1 MVRPDQ
7 PLPERRAA
15 VRVLD
20 AVPELADEITQDR
33 LEGARRHALAA
44 TIELSPGRWKASSS
58 DVDDPGGYGLLVVDG
73 LMTRD
78 IVLGQTTASEL
89 VGSGDLLRP
98 NDNEGQISPVPFDIA
113 WTVLEPTRLAV
124 LDRRFAIVTA
134 RWPEVAAAVVRCA
147 VRRSHAL
154 TYQIAVGHM
163 TRVDSRLLVLF
174 WHLADRWGRV
184 TRDGIV
190 IPLKLTHQVLGRIV
204 GAQRPSVTTALKSL
218 TDRGAVSRAAD
229 STWLLH
235 GEPPDEYRRISEPHH
250 RVITEPLP
258 DIDGEAQEHRAELD
272 ADADE
277 PVPGA

>member
-1 MVRPDQ
+1 MTGAGQ
-7 PLPERRAA
+7 HTIPERRSA

-20 AVPELADEITQDR
+20 AVPELAEEISDDR

-44 TIELSPGRWKASSS
+44 TIELAPGRWQASTS
-58 DVDDPGGYGLLVVDG
+58 DFEGPGAYGLMIIGG

-89 VGSGDLLRP
+89 VGAGDLVRP
-98 NDNEGQISPVPFDIA
+98 NDHEGAVSPVQFDVA
-113 WTVLEPTRLAV
+113 WNVLEPTRLAV

-174 WHLADRWGRV
+174 WHLADRWGKV
-184 TRDGIV
+184 TIDGIV
-190 IPLKLTHQVLGRIV
+190 IPIKLTHAVLGRIV
-204 GAQRPSVTTALKSL
+204 GAQRPSVTTALKTLS
-218 TDRGAVSRAAD
+218 DRAALERAAD
-229 STWLLH
+229 GTWLLH
-235 GEPPDEYRRISEPHH
+235 GEPPDEYRRISEPGHA
-250 RVITEPLP
+250 VI
-258 DIDGEAQEHRAELD
+258 D
-272 ADADE
+272 
-277 PVPGA
+277 PGALAEDESE

>member
-1 MVRPDQ
+1 MAGPGQ
-7 PLPERRAA
+7 HPTPERRAA

-20 AVPELADEITQDR
+20 AVPELAEEISDDR

-44 TIELSPGRWKASSS
+44 TIELSTGRWQASAN
-58 DVDDPGGYGLLVVDG
+58 DLGEHGGYGLLIVDG

-89 VGSGDLLRP
+89 VGAGDLLRP
-98 NDNEGQISPVPFDIA
+98 NDNEGAVSPVQFDIA
-113 WTVLEPTRLAV
+113 WNVLEPTRLAV
-124 LDRRFAIVTA
+124 LDRRFSIVTA
-134 RWPEVAAAVVRCA
+134 RWPEVAMAICHCA

-184 TRDGIV
+184 TPEGVV
-190 IPLKLTHQVLGRIV
+190 IPLKLTHAVLGRIV
-204 GAQRPSVTTALKSL
+204 GAQRPSVTTALKTL
-218 TDRGAVSRAAD
+218 TDRNALTRAGD
-229 STWLLH
+229 GSWILH

-250 RVITEPLP
+250 RVIDREELNEP
-258 DIDGEAQEHRAELD
+258 D
-272 ADADE
+272 
-277 PVPGA
+277 PV

>member
-1 MVRPDQ
+1 MVGPGQQ
-7 PLPERRAA
+7 PTPERRAA

-20 AVPELADEITQDR
+20 AVPELADEISDDR

-44 TIELSPGRWKASSS
+44 TIELQPGRWQANAS
-58 DVDDPGGYGLLVVDG
+58 DLGDQGGYGLLVVDG

-78 IVLGQTTASEL
+78 ILLGQTTASEL
-89 VGSGDLLRP
+89 VGAGDLLRP
-98 NDNEGQISPVPFDIA
+98 NDNEGAVSPVQFDIA
-113 WTVLEPTRLAV
+113 WNVMEPTRLAV
-124 LDRRFAIVTA
+124 LDKRFMIVTA

-184 TRDGIV
+184 TRDGV
-190 IPLKLTHQVLGRIV
+190 VVPLKLTHQILGRIV
-204 GAQRPSVTTALKSL
+204 GAQRPSVTTALKTL
-218 TDRGAVSRAAD
+218 TDRKALTRAPD
-229 STWLLH
+229 GSWILH

-250 RVITEPLP
+250 RVVDPEEL
-258 DIDGEAQEHRAELD
+258 EAAG
-272 ADADE
+272 AADE
-277 PVPGA
+277 L

>member
-1 MVRPDQ
+1 M
-7 PLPERRAA
+7 PERRAA

-20 AVPELADEITQDR
+20 AVPELAEEITDER

-44 TIELSPGRWKASSS
+44 TIELSPGRWHASASELE
-58 DVDDPGGYGLLVVDG
+58 DTGGYGLMIVDG

-89 VGSGDLLRP
+89 VGAGDLVRP
-98 NDNEGQISPVPFDIA
+98 NDHEGAVSPVQFDVA
-113 WTVLEPTRLAV
+113 WNVLEPTRLAI

-134 RWPEVAAAVVRCA
+134 RWPEVAAAIVRAA

-174 WHLADRWGRV
+174 WHLADRWGKV
-184 TRDGIV
+184 TPEGIV
-190 IPLKLTHQVLGRIV
+190 IPIKLTHQVLGRIV
-204 GAQRPSVTTALKSL
+204 GAQRPSVTTALKTL
-218 TDRGAVSRAAD
+218 ADRGALERAAD
-229 STWLLH
+229 GNWMLH

-250 RVITEPLP
+250 HIIVPGQLP
-258 DIDGEAQEHRAELD
+258 D
-272 ADADE
+272 DE
-277 PVPGA
+277 DDQL

>member
-1 MVRPDQ
+1 MAGPGQQ
-7 PLPERRAA
+7 PTPERRAA

-20 AVPELADEITQDR
+20 AVPELADEISDDR

-44 TIELSPGRWKASSS
+44 TIELAPGRWQASAS
-58 DVDDPGGYGLLVVDG
+58 DLGEHGGYGLLVVDG

-89 VGSGDLLRP
+89 VGAGDLLRP
-98 NDNEGQISPVPFDIA
+98 NDNEGAVSPVQFDIA
-113 WTVLEPTRLAV
+113 WNVLEPTRLAV
-124 LDRRFAIVTA
+124 LDQRFSIVTA
-134 RWPEVAAAVVRCA
+134 RWPEVAMAVCRCA
-147 VRRSHAL
+147 MRRSHAL

-190 IPLKLTHQVLGRIV
+190 IPLKLTHAVLGRIV
-204 GAQRPSVTTALKSL
+204 GAQRPSVTTALKTL
-218 TDRGAVSRAAD
+218 TDRNALTRAGD
-229 STWLLH
+229 GSWILH

-250 RVITEPLP
+250 RVIDP
-258 DIDGEAQEHRAELD
+258 AEL
-272 ADADE
+272 AE
-277 PVPGA
+277 PDPEEGAV

>member
-1 MVRPDQ
+1 
-7 PLPERRAA
+7 

-20 AVPELADEITQDR
+20 AVPELADEIGDDR

-44 TIELSPGRWKASSS
+44 TIELSTGQWSATAN
-58 DVDDPGGYGLLVVDG
+58 DLGEQGGYGLMVVDG

-78 IVLGQTTASEL
+78 IVLGSTTASEL
-89 VGSGDLLRP
+89 VGNGDLLRP
-98 NDNEGQISPVPFDIA
+98 NDNEAAVSPVQFDIA
-113 WTVLEPTRLAV
+113 WNVLEPTRLAV

-134 RWPEVAAAVVRCA
+134 RWPEVATAICHAA

-174 WHLADRWGRV
+174 WALADRWGRV

-190 IPLKLTHQVLGRIV
+190 IPLKLTHAVLGRIV

-218 TDRGAVSRAAD
+218 TDRNALTRAPD
-229 STWLLH
+229 GSWMLH
-235 GEPPDEYRRISEPHH
+235 GEPPEEYRRISSAHH
-250 RVITEPLP
+250 RI
-258 DIDGEAQEHRAELD
+258 IDPNDLD
-272 ADADE
+272 TQVPEED
-277 PVPGA
+277 PV

>member
-1 MVRPDQ
+1 M
-7 PLPERRAA
+7 PERRSA

-20 AVPELADEITQDR
+20 AVPELAEEISDDR
-33 LEGARRHALAA
+33 LEGARRHAIAA
-44 TIELSPGRWKASSS
+44 TIELSPGAWHANAG
-58 DVDDPGGYGLLVVDG
+58 DVGEAGGYGLLMVDG

-78 IVLGQTTASEL
+78 ILLGQTTASEL
-89 VGSGDLLRP
+89 VGAGDLLRP
-98 NDNEGQISPVPFDIA
+98 NDNEGAVSPVQFDVA
-113 WTVLEPTRLAV
+113 WNVLEPTRLAV

-134 RWPEVAAAVVRCA
+134 RWPEVAEAIVRCA

-184 TRDGIV
+184 TREGIV

-204 GAQRPSVTTALKSL
+204 GAQRPSVTTALKAL
-218 TDRGAVSRAAD
+218 TDRGMVARAAD
-229 STWLLH
+229 GTWLLH

-250 RVITEPLP
+250 RVIEPDELV
-258 DIDGEAQEHRAELD
+258 DGAG
-272 ADADE
+272 DE
-277 PVPGA
+277 E

>member
-1 MVRPDQ
+1 MADPGQ
-7 PLPERRAA
+7 QAMPERRAA

-20 AVPELADEITQDR
+20 AVPELADEITDDR

-44 TIELSPGRWKASSS
+44 TIELAPGRWHASAS
-58 DVDDPGGYGLLVVDG
+58 DLDDPGGYGLLVVDG

-98 NDNEGQISPVPFDIA
+98 NDNEGQIAPVPFDIA
-113 WTVLEPTRLAV
+113 WNVMEPTRLAI

-184 TRDGIV
+184 TPNGVV

-218 TDRGAVSRAAD
+218 TDRGAVSRGTD
-229 STWLLH
+229 GTWVLH

-250 RVITEPLP
+250 RVLEEPLP
-258 DIDGEAQEHRAELD
+258 DASGAGEPD
-272 ADADE
+272 T
-277 PVPGA
+277 